1 MSSLP
6 QPRGPVSE
14 ALFAGLRKPPHQLAP
29 ASGEIEEED
38 LQLALYCCYE
48 LHYRGYEGVDDD
60 WEWEPS
66 LLAERT
72 ALERRFEGALRDAL
86 ATPPPAARDV
96 PALLAGLLAASA
108 GPPLGRFLER
118 QATLEQFR
126 EFVVHR
132 SA

>member
-48 LHYRGYEGVDDD
+48 LHYRGFEGVDDV

-66 LLAERT
+66 LLALRGD
-72 ALERRFEGALRDAL
+72 LERRFEATLSDLIGTPGEPPEPSEMDAL
-86 ATPPPAARDV
+86 LRELMHADDAPSV
-96 PALLAGLLAASA
+96 S
-108 GPPLGRFLER
+108 RFIER
-118 QATLEQFR
+118 E
-126 EFVVHR
+126 
-132 SA
+132 